1 MDKRTKERLEREKL
15 KNMIENAPKLKAF
28 LEAGVEYTPED
39 KSLADM
45 IKPCIEDMLDKE
57 RNRALIV
64 GFRTCLMTLP
74 EKLKKFE
81 SLEDAIEFFEEEA
94 QKSREILGIKEGEE
108 NG

>member
-1 MDKRTKERLEREKL
+1 M
-15 KNMIENAPKLKAF
+15 
-28 LEAGVEYTPED
+28 
-39 KSLADM
+39 
-45 IKPCIEDMLDKE
+45 
-57 RNRALIV
+57 IV

-81 SLEDAIEFFEEEA
+81 SLEAAVKFFEEEA